1 MFHVLRTPEG
11 QIDSLARSERPG
23 GEFLADDHPDIVE
36 FLGGHSRGP
45 GFSEADAEF
54 VRVLEDLI
62 DTLMAKNVIRHTDL
76 PEAAQRKLVM
86 RKGLRNRM
94 QNALNLFGRDE
105 RIL

>member
-11 QIDSLARSERPG
+11 LIASLARTERAG
-23 GEFLADDHPDIVE
+23 GEFLADDHPDVVQ
-36 FLGGHSRGP
+36 FLGGQSRGP
-45 GFSEADAEF
+45 GFNEADAEF

-76 PEAAQRKLVM
+76 PEAAQRKLVL

-94 QNALNLFGRDE
+94 QDALNLFGRDE